1 MSIFPDGPDGAS
13 RSIAIACRQAELA
26 QSFHRRHCRFLRF
39 IDTHQKWLLL
49 HLIADTCAS
58 AGACRGQKGAAANWI
73 IERAA
78 ELEIASR
85 NTTLAFFAQL
95 PAYGYV
101 ERQDCRADRRI
112 KLVSLSP
119 GVEAIL
125 ADWAGM
131 IAASLSPDEAEP
143 QEATLWL
150 LYLDIAHALLDSP
163 KYLVP
168 PCDVRLTQ
176 EMRGGW
182 LIMSHILTLLDPL
195 DANCEEIPVP
205 EFNAPHCARAYG
217 LSRSTLYRLL
227 RLGAEAGIMGWRTEA
242 QIPLFWISRY
252 HLKQYCRWNQ
262 RVLDA
267 AELTLGADRRFP
279 AAVPSNSVEIPYRN
293 IPDISA
299 TATSFV

>member
-1 MSIFPDGPDGAS
+1 
-13 RSIAIACRQAELA
+13 
-26 QSFHRRHCRFLRF
+26 
-39 IDTHQKWLLL
+39 
-49 HLIADTCAS
+49 
-58 AGACRGQKGAAANWI
+58 
-73 IERAA
+73 
-78 ELEIASR
+78 
-85 NTTLAFFAQL
+85 
-95 PAYGYV
+95 
-101 ERQDCRADRRI
+101 
-112 KLVSLSP
+112 
-119 GVEAIL
+119 
-125 ADWAGM
+125 M

-143 QEATLWL
+143 EEATLWL

-163 KYLVP
+163 KYLIP

-182 LIMSHILTLLDPL
+182 LIMSHILTLLDPS

-242 QIPLFWISRY
+242 QIPLFWISRC

-267 AELTLGADRRFP
+267 SALTLGADRRFP
-279 AAVPSNSVEIPYRN
+279 AAVPSNSLEIPYRN